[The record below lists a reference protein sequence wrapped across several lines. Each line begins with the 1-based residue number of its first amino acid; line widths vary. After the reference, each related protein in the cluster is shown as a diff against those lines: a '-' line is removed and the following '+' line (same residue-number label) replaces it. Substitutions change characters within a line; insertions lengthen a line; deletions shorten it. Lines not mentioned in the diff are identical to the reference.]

1 MICLYTD
8 YKIVNNI
15 SLALLNL
22 QLTACYTEYKCNGKL
37 KAQKTSYPVSKSL
50 LHAKENVNIEC

>member
-37 KAQKTSYPVSKSL
+37 KAS
-50 LHAKENVNIEC
+50 